1 LDMKGYI
8 SQEEYIIQVIERLKN
23 NGYRINDHIKE
34 KIPNESFTFIGLA
47 KKTEFGLVRFGFFST
62 IFIISKHTNP
72 GISDLV
78 NYSSVCYKIA
88 KKSTPLLT
96 LRGFMYGFLCFPF
109 VITEELDDETCV
121 SIKQLDMPKHWAATE
136 RLVVFNVADTQLY
149 YSEKRPLW
157 GGLYHGL
164 DAAIIHSFLG
174 IGD

>member
-1 LDMKGYI
+1 MSNSI
-8 SQEEYIIQVIERLKN
+8 SREKYLIHIIDRLNN
-23 NGYRINDHIKE
+23 NGYRIKNHIKE

-47 KKTEFGLVRFGFFST
+47 KKTEFGIIRFGFFST

-88 KKSTPLLT
+88 KKSTPLLPP
-96 LRGFMYGFLCFPF
+96 RGLMYGFACFPVV
-109 VITEELDDETCV
+109 VIDELNDETRS
-121 SIKQLDMPKHWAATE
+121 SIQQLDIPKHWGASE
-136 RLVVFNVADTQLY
+136 KLVVFNMADMQLY

-157 GGLYHGL
+157 GSFYHEL
-164 DAAIIHSFLG
+164 DEAIVNYFLG